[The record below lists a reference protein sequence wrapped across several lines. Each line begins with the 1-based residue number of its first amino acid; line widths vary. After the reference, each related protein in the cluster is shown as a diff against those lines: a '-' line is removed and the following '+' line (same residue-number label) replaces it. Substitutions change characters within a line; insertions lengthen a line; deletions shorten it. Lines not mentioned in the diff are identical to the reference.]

1 VSADKQHSEARVII
15 DWADAGIT
23 DPVIDFM
30 GLVIWL
36 GPTFVAQVIDNYD
49 RATDADFL
57 DRVVILT
64 RAKALI
70 RVGQVLT
77 KERNYPM
84 RIVLAQLRAA
94 FGNSA

>member
-1 VSADKQHSEARVII
+1 
-15 DWADAGIT
+15 
-23 DPVIDFM
+23 M

-49 RATDADFL
+49 RATDTEFL
-57 DRVVILT
+57 DRIVILS

-70 RVGQVLT
+70 RVAQVLT

-84 RIVLAQLRAA
+84 RIVLAQLHAA
-94 FGNSA
+94 FRESA